1 MYIRLYIHQQ
11 EGLLLVEWPH
21 LYTGQMIIW
30 LMNIKNNS
38 SYYLFI
44 CDPWVGYH
52 IVNYILFICL
62 SHNIY
67 YVLNINN

>member
-1 MYIRLYIHQQ
+1 
-11 EGLLLVEWPH
+11 
-21 LYTGQMIIW
+21 
-30 LMNIKNNS
+30 MNIKNNY

-52 IVNYILFICL
+52 IINYILFIYL